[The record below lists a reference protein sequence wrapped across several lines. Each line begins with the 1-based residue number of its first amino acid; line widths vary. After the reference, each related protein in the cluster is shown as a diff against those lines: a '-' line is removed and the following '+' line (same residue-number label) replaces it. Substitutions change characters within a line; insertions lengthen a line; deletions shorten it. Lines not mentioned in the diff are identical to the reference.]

1 MLGIETLKLERESLS
16 RQLQAVDSLLETMG
30 NAQVG
35 AVHPNG
41 SNGQQRKKRVW
52 TNAQRKKMAAIQK
65 KRWRELRA
73 KQKAGA

>member
-1 MLGIETLKLERESLS
+1 MLSIETLKLERESLS
-16 RQLQAVDSLLETMG
+16 KQLQAVDSLLETME
-30 NAQVG
+30 NVQVG